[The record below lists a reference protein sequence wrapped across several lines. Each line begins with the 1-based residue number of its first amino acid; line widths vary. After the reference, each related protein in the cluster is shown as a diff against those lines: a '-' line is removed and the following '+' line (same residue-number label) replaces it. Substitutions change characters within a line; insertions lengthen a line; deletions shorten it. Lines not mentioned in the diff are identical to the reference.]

1 MPFVEKIALEKCGVR
16 TKDSWNPAD
25 IYHCK
30 EITEKIKYKIKIK
43 SIGDMSGL

>member
-25 IYHCK
+25 IYLVK
-30 EITEKIKYKIKIK
+30 KSQKNKIQNKDKIYWRYVWT
-43 SIGDMSGL
+43 